1 MKGLIGIIVSSVVVV
16 AIVVVGVRAAE
27 APASVA
33 QPMGARSATYQVTH
47 TLSVNDLPATA
58 AKVQVWFWLPDDDAN
73 QKLLDLTVREA
84 PAGYR
89 ITRDPGYG
97 HRYLYAEVDHPR
109 SGAPLTLATDFIIRR
124 SAASVALDA
133 DHAGALTD
141 IHRAEFAEYLR
152 RDVPNMQTTD
162 ALAALAS
169 EICGS
174 ETNVVKQARLL
185 FDYVVD
191 HTSHYSKA
199 GAPKSSGKGSAEY
212 CLANKG
218 GSCTDMHSLFIA
230 MARARG
236 IPTRLQFGSLLKP
249 ANEGKEM
256 DPGYRCWVE
265 YFVPSYG
272 WVPMDIAAA
281 NTNADKRDFYFSGID
296 ERRIR
301 FSEGRGIELSPRQA
315 GDPLNLMIIAYVEV
329 DGKPLTS
336 FKRVLKYTEI
346 KSLAAAGHIGAAVKA
361 TP

>member
-1 MKGLIGIIVSSVVVV
+1 MKGLIGIIVSVVMVV
-16 AIVVVGVRAAE
+16 AVVVGVRAE
-27 APASVA
+27 APTAA
-33 QPMGARSATYQVTH
+33 KSATYQVTH
-47 TLSVNDLPATA
+47 ALTVNDLPQGTG
-58 AKVQVWFWLPDDDAN
+58 KVQVWFWLPDDDTN

-89 ITRDPGYG
+89 ITRDPCYG
-97 HRYLYAEVDHPR
+97 HRYLYAEVDHPAA
-109 SGAPLTLATDFIIRR
+109 GASLVLATDFVIRR
-124 SAASVALDA
+124 SAAAVALDA
-133 DHAGALTD
+133 ERAGLLTA

-152 RDVPNMQTTD
+152 RDVPNMETTD
-162 ALAALAS
+162 ALTALAN

-174 ETNVVKQARLL
+174 ETNVVRQAKLL

-191 HTSHYSKA
+191 HTNHYSKA

-212 CLANKG
+212 CLTNKG

-265 YFVPSYG
+265 YFVPHYG

-281 NTNADKRDFYFSGID
+281 NTNPDRRDFYFSGID

-301 FSEGRGIELSPRQA
+301 FSEGRGIELAPRQA
-315 GDPLNLMIIAYVEV
+315 ADALNLMVIAYVEV
-329 DGKPLTS
+329 DGKPFTG

-346 KSLAAAGHIGAAVKA
+346 KSLAAAANAGAAA
-361 TP
+361 TTP